1 MKIKI
6 VTIDVEV
13 YKDVGFMVWKEYKKD
28 NYNIIYLH
36 EKDKILDFLKNNEQ
50 DKTLLYGFNIKRYDL
65 LVVIGSLYCDNMQD
79 IQNLNELVL
88 QDNKTRNKNPW
99 WNKHKSA
106 IYKIMD
112 RLFIADIYLMNGW
125 DNDARRASLKWVC
138 CNLNRNNI
146 VETPVGFDEEIKDK
160 PDLLKQCIEYCTND
174 VRETESLIDHFRVMF
189 KGRYEMFK
197 KYKQKSMMSCDN
209 TTVGYH
215 IIKHFMEKENITIR
229 AKKNFPPNHT
239 IPVKDIIFPYIKIK
253 NKQVNDQINNKYIY
267 IKNEDYF
274 KFTADLQNN
283 VPLKPFI
290 DKTVIHFGKG
300 GGHGCYKNNIF
311 ESNDEYTILSF
322 DVASYYPSIVIE
334 NKLFIRQIGKAFI
347 DVYANIKAE
356 RFKYPKGDP
365 NNLYLKETLN
375 AIVGLSNNMDS
386 DFYDPYFF
394 YSVTL
399 NGQLILYW
407 ICEEIVSKTRSRVLL
422 FNTDGC
428 EIMIHR
434 NDVNLFYE
442 IMSEFEKQTRLVFEY
457 KEYEKLIVANVNN
470 YIAVYKTGKEEK
482 GRNDTLDLA
491 NPQMTFFKNGKEY
504 AIKTKGIIFNIQ
516 DNELHKNNG
525 GRIYKKALLNYYI
538 HGIPVA
544 ESIYNNNN
552 LEDYL
557 IFVRKNNNTMI
568 VYYDGKNYNELKNRV
583 IRYVYSKPSGKP
595 SKLFRK
601 GKNGYTALN
610 KSNKVSERIIEY
622 IDKES
627 IEVVNKVSYF
637 NHLQN
642 VINNMIET
650 NNELF

>member
-6 VTIDVEV
+6 ITLDVEV
-13 YKDVGFMVWKEYKKD
+13 YKDTAFMVWKEYNKD
-28 NYNIIYLH
+28 ECHVIYLH
-36 EKDKILDFLKNNEQ
+36 EKDKIMEFLKNNEQ
-50 DKTLLYGFNIKRYDL
+50 NKSILYGFNIKRYDL
-65 LVVIGSLYCDNMQD
+65 PVIIGSIYCENMKE
-79 IQNLNELVL
+79 IGLLNELVL
-88 QDNKTRNKNPW
+88 QDNKVRNKNSW
-99 WNKHKSA
+99 WLTHKNA

-112 RLFIADIYLMNGW
+112 KLFIADIYLMNGW

-146 VETPVGFDEEIKDK
+146 VETPVNFDEEIIDK
-160 PDLLKQCIEYCTND
+160 PEVLQKCIDYCIND
-174 VRETESLIDHFRVMF
+174 VRETENLINHFKVMF

-197 KYKQKSMMSCDN
+197 KYKQKQMMSCDN

-215 IIKHFMEKENITIR
+215 IIKHFLEKENIPLGQKR
-229 AKKNFPPNHT
+229 HFKADHT
-239 IPVKDIIFPYIKIK
+239 IPVKSIVFPYIRIK
-253 NKQVNDQINNKYIY
+253 NKFVNEQIENKYIY
-267 IKNEDYF
+267 VKNEDYF
-274 KFTADLQNN
+274 KFTADLPNN
-283 VPLKPFI
+283 VPLRPFI

-300 GGHGCYKNNIF
+300 GGHGCYKKTIF
-311 ESNDEYTILSF
+311 ESNEEYTILSF

-334 NKLFIRQIGKAFI
+334 NKLYIHQIGKAFI
-347 DVYANIKAE
+347 DVYSNIKKE

-407 ICEEIVSKTRSRVLL
+407 ICEEIVHKTRSRVLL

-434 NDVNLFYE
+434 NDVTLFYE
-442 IMSEFEKQTRLVFEY
+442 IMKDFEEKTKLVFEY

-470 YIAVYKTGKEEK
+470 YIALYKTGKKED
-482 GRNDTLDLA
+482 GRND
-491 NPQMTFFKNGKEY
+491 NPDTVNPKMVFFRNGEEY
-504 AIKTKGIIFNIQ
+504 AVKTKGIIFNIQ

-538 HGIPVA
+538 HQIPIA
-544 ESIYNNNN
+544 ETIYNNNN
-552 LEDYL
+552 IEDYL
-557 IFVRKNNNTMI
+557 IFVRKNNNTAI

-583 IRYVYSKPSGKP
+583 IRYVYSKPGVTL
-595 SKLFRK
+595 SKLYRK

-610 KSNKVSERIIEY
+610 KSNKVSERIVEY
-622 IDKES
+622 IDRED
-627 IEVVNKVSYF
+627 INVVNKVSYF

-642 VINNMIET
+642 IINNMIET
-650 NNELF
+650 SNTLI